1 MATAMN
7 LNAPA
12 ARMRFRR
19 LEDKIVKGMSNNG
32 VETEAVAESEG
43 TPTPSPTKKRRVA
56 KGKKNVENTD
66 GKETKRLARVLMEVF
81 LCRH

>member
-1 MATAMN
+1 MN

-19 LEDKIVKGMSNNG
+19 LEDKIVKGMSSNG
-32 VETEAVAESEG
+32 AETEAVAESEG
-43 TPTPSPTKKRRVA
+43 TTTPSPAKKRRVA

-66 GKETKRLARVLMEVF
+66 GKEVKKAGEGVDGGVPV
-81 LCRH
+81 

>member
-1 MATAMN
+1 MN

-19 LEDKIVKGMSNNG
+19 LEDKILKGMSSNG
-32 VETEAVAESEG
+32 VETEAAAAESEG
-43 TPTPSPTKKRRVA
+43 TPTPSPTKKRRVT

-66 GKETKRLARVLMEVF
+66 GKEPEKDGEGVDGGVPM
-81 LCRH
+81 

>member
-32 VETEAVAESEG
+32 VETEAVAESES
-43 TPTPSPTKKRRVA
+43 TPTPSPTKKRRVD

-66 GKETKRLARVLMEVF
+66 GKETEKAGEGVDEGVPV
-81 LCRH
+81 

>member
-1 MATAMN
+1 MN

-19 LEDKIVKGMSNNG
+19 LEDKIVKGMSSKDT
-32 VETEAVAESEG
+32 ETEAATEPEG
-43 TPTPSPTKKRRVA
+43 TPIPSPTKKRRVA

-66 GKETKRLARVLMEVF
+66 GKETEKAGKGVDGGVPV
-81 LCRH
+81 